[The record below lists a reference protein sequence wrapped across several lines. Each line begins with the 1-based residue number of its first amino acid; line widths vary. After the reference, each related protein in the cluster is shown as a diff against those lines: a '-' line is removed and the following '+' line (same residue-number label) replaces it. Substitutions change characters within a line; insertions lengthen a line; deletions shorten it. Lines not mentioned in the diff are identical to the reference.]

1 MKIGRIKNILRGEQK
16 AMRQYERLADVIRRF
31 EDTEFLATS
40 IENIT
45 EEQGRDIETVDDLTD
60 FLEEEL
66 SYAYE

>member
-16 AMRQYERLADVIRRF
+16 AMREYERLADVIRRF

>member
-1 MKIGRIKNILRGEQK
+1 
-16 AMRQYERLADVIRRF
+16 MREYERLADVIRRF

>member
-1 MKIGRIKNILRGEQK
+1 MKIGRIKNILREEQK
-16 AMRQYERLADVIRRF
+16 AMREYERLADVIRRF